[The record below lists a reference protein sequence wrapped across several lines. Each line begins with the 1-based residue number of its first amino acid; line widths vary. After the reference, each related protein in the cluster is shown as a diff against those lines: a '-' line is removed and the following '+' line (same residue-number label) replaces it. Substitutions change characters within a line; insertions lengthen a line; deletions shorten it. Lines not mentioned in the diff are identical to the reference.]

1 MSQGTVLKAELATA
15 VPQSRVVLRALA
27 QDGEA
32 AAPEPGVW
40 LSQLE
45 LDAMR
50 QRCFEQGREQGL
62 EQGRLQ
68 AWQDARRQAE
78 RETQAQLER
87 ELKQRQDKHAKEQ
100 AEKWRGLA
108 TALASQT
115 QGLRDQLQAEVTEWT
130 FIAIVRL
137 LGQRSPED
145 VAAAVRQVLEAAQLG
160 GPLTVLLHTRDLAAF
175 ESSRAAS
182 TEAWPAHLRFAA
194 DERVKLGGCLVQSP
208 VQTLDARLEV
218 QLALLRDSLTAAR
231 LQRVEGE
238 DES

>member
-1 MSQGTVLKAELATA
+1 MSQGTVLKAKLATA
-15 VPQSRVVLRALA
+15 VPQSRVVLRAPA
-27 QDGEA
+27 QDGETVA
-32 AAPEPGVW
+32 SEPGVW
-40 LSQLE
+40 LSQFE

-50 QRCFEQGREQGL
+50 ERCFEQGREQG
-62 EQGRLQ
+62 QLQ

-78 RETQAQLER
+78 REAQAQLER

-145 VAAAVRQVLEAAQLG
+145 VAAAVRQVLEAAQLD
-160 GPLTVLLHTRDLAAF
+160 GPMTVLLHTQDLAAL

-182 TEAWPAHLRFAA
+182 MQAWPAHLRFAA
-194 DERVKLGGCLVQSP
+194 DEHVKLGGCLVQST

-218 QLALLRDSLTAAR
+218 QLALLRDSLNAAR
-231 LQRVEGE
+231 LQCGEGE
-238 DES
+238 AES